1 MGVAHARPS
10 DCERR
15 RPPQI
20 DRRAGEALDQLGL
33 DRLALGKV
41 GIPLLLGVQWRL
53 LPQRREGYL
62 APTILDPLAPTPLR
76 LKPCRL
82 QCRIESIEN
91 CLLFFFADKLGV
103 SPPPCPV
110 IPLELG
116 DRKST
121 RLNSSH

>member
-20 DRRAGEALDQLGL
+20 DRRAGEALNQLGL

-62 APTILDPLAPTPLR
+62 APTILDPLATTPLR
-76 LKPCRL
+76 MKPCRL
-82 QCRIESIEN
+82 QCRIASIEN
-91 CLLFFFADKLGV
+91 RTLSFFDETLGV
-103 SPPPCPV
+103 STPHCPV
-110 IPLELG
+110 IPIEIG
-116 DRKST
+116 
-121 RLNSSH
+121 